1 MATENNP
8 FVDAWRSMLQQW
20 EAEANK
26 SLTEAIG
33 REDSAKMLNGAL
45 RGALQMQSAFTEA
58 MEKSLAA
65 LNLPTRSDVLRL
77 SEQIGA
83 LERKIDA
90 LTEGSARDT
99 PEAQSITP
107 LRSRPARTRQTSAD

>member
-8 FVDAWRSMLQQW
+8 FLDAWRSMLQQW
-20 EAEANK
+20 ESEANK
-26 SLTEAIG
+26 ALTEATG

-83 LERKIDA
+83 LERKIDE
-90 LTEGSARDT
+90 LTYGSAREA
-99 PEAQSITP
+99 PGAQSVAP
-107 LRSRPARTRQTSAD
+107 VQSKPARTRQASAD